1 MATITNITLVDDLDK
16 SPADETVSFGLDGKN
31 YEIDLSAAN
40 ASDLRAYL
48 DEFIKAGRKVGRG
61 GKSAPRSRNTDA
73 QQAREWLRD
82 NGYEVSDRGRVP
94 TELLEIYRK
103 GISA

>member
-1 MATITNITLVDDLDK
+1 MATITNVTLVDDLDK
-16 SPADETVSFGLDGKN
+16 SPADETVSFGLDGKH
-31 YEIDLSAAN
+31 YEIDLSAGN
-40 ASDLRAYL
+40 ASDLRSYL
-48 DEFIKAGRKVGRG
+48 SEFIQAGRKVGGKG
-61 GKSAPRSRNTDA
+61 GSAPKRNPEA